1 MVRCLERYSI
11 LMSQFLYHV
20 PKYVPK
26 SWTLFLFDF
35 DETEG
40 VQMRIWNSYYLKS
53 IKYARARPRR
63 IFKDS
68 CRNSEFGVV
77 CRVQYLRKGIVCTSA
92 CLFLGHHFYVPEW
105 GLSCNLAHRFL
116 VQTSYIQYYR
126 TGRPG
131 TSFLCPRYFWDIK
144 MMYQI
149 CFPRALRS
157 RGTQVVPIERG
168 RARLD
173 RAPRLDHLSYLR
185 YYKNNMWKFQTN
197 YLLSAT
203 W

>member
-1 MVRCLERYSI
+1 
-11 LMSQFLYHV
+11 MSQFLYHV

-77 CRVQYLRKGIVCTSA
+77 HRVQYLRKGIVCKSA

-105 GLSCNLAHRFL
+105 GLSCNLARQFL

-149 CFPRALRS
+149 CFHALCARVVVISYYLSLRDRYRRYAYNTIVCRPGTSFLCPRS
-157 RGTQVVPIERG
+157 NWDIKIKVP
-168 RARLD
+168 D
-173 RAPRLDHLSYLR
+173 S
-185 YYKNNMWKFQTN
+185 FV
-197 YLLSAT
+197 SF
-203 W
+203 